1 MSNNIPTEI
10 SFIKVK
16 AMYTYIYKK
25 AALVACCG
33 LLISQSQQA
42 IAQSESKSNLLN
54 DLSLSVGVKTWNTEW
69 HGNNLVR
76 VGSSNLLTH
85 MDSQSVLAVIP
96 FVAIKFKD
104 YGLSMSAMTPTSY
117 STTDGLSVGTTSRR
131 EYDINAI
138 YYVIPGVSVS
148 TGYKSIAWSGVEVT
162 GYTVASSFSAPIN
175 ERLGIY
181 GTGGIGKTTNKYPE
195 QGSSFSSEYSLVEAG
210 VSYSFGKLG
219 NFSKSTAVTAGFRT
233 QRIRVPIS
241 TLGSGNADD
250 NTSGMTLAAIL
261 SF

>member
-1 MSNNIPTEI
+1 
-10 SFIKVK
+10 V
-16 AMYTYIYKK
+16 
-25 AALVACCG
+25 
-33 LLISQSQQA
+33 
-42 IAQSESKSNLLN
+42 
-54 DLSLSVGVKTWNTEW
+54 SVGVKTWNTEW
-69 HGNNLVR
+69 HGNNLIR

-96 FVAIKFKD
+96 FVAFKFKD
-104 YGLSMSAMTPTSY
+104 YGLSMSAMTPTNY
-117 STTDGLSVGTTSRR
+117 STTDGLSVGNTSRR

-138 YYVIPGVSVS
+138 YYVIPGVTVS

-175 ERLGIY
+175 EQLGIY
-181 GTGGIGKTTNKYPE
+181 GTGGIGKTTNKYTE
-195 QGSSFSSEYSLVEAG
+195 QGSSFASDYSLVEAG
-210 VSYSFGKLG
+210 ISYSIGKLG
-219 NFSKSTAVTAGFRT
+219 NLSKSTAVTAGYRT

-250 NTSGMTLAAIL
+250 NTSGITLAAIL